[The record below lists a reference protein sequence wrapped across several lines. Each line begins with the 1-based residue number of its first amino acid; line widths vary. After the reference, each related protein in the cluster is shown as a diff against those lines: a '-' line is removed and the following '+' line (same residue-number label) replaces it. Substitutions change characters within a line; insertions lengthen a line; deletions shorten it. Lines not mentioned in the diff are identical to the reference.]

1 MQKNPLTTDLD
12 IKLHSFQ
19 GRAGIFHK
27 KCVLITFMI
36 VGMTNEKM
44 RERKARSAQ
53 LAGVRLLARVNT
65 LVIPQLV
72 RLGKRFQADGTAV
85 GPLVPPVDLLAV
97 LGIRDIFV
105 RIRIRIRIRLLF
117 FTDFNDAKK
126 YFFSLFFLLTCQ
138 QAFGTSSSV

>member
-1 MQKNPLTTDLD
+1 M
-12 IKLHSFQ
+12 
-19 GRAGIFHK
+19 
-27 KCVLITFMI
+27 V
-36 VGMTNEKM
+36 VGMTDEKM

-97 LGIRDIFV
+97 LGIHNILV
-105 RIRIRIRIRLLF
+105 WIRIRG
-117 FTDFNDAKK
+117 
-126 YFFSLFFLLTCQ
+126 SMPLTIGSGSADPCL
-138 QAFGTSSSV
+138 

>member
-1 MQKNPLTTDLD
+1 
-12 IKLHSFQ
+12 
-19 GRAGIFHK
+19 
-27 KCVLITFMI
+27 MI
-36 VGMTNEKM
+36 VGMTDEKM

-97 LGIRDIFV
+97 FGIRDIFV
-105 RIRIRIRIRLLF
+105 RIRILGSADPCL
-117 FTDFNDAKK
+117 
-126 YFFSLFFLLTCQ
+126 
-138 QAFGTSSSV
+138 